1 MLRQATF
8 SGVVVSLLSVPA
20 VAHHSFAMFDVDT
33 LFERQ
38 ATVVEFQWTNP
49 HAWLELTI
57 TDDQGESTRWSMEM
71 SSPGSLAGDGW
82 GPRTVVA
89 GDEVTVTFNPR
100 RDGTSGGKFVSLVTP
115 GGEKFGE

>member
-1 MLRQATF
+1 MLREAAL

-33 LFERQ
+33 TLERQ

-49 HAWLELTI
+49 HSWLELSI
-57 TDDQGESTRWSMEM
+57 TVEEGESTHWSIEM
-71 SSPGSLAGDGW
+71 SSPGSLANDGW

-100 RDGTSGGKFVSLVTP
+100 KDGTPSGRFLSIVTP
-115 GGEKFGE
+115 SGEKFGG